1 MHQASLLKSNI
12 DSSEQVCVPVRV
24 RECVVPSNGFTRQ
37 PHSVLQIAGL
47 IFSVIA
53 VGSHFIRVLSL
64 CKFSPR
70 LSTIAVEVLLHHEEL
85 PRIKKKVHACVT
97 AIQRRVFV
105 NVLINPS
112 PDQRVQ
118 RSWVL
123 LLRATV
129 STQSTPK
136 ACKHTRMNCTAAQ
149 RSSQRELYSVTSLM
163 GQNFTT

>member
-1 MHQASLLKSNI
+1 MC
-12 DSSEQVCVPVRV
+12 VCVPVRV
-24 RECVVPSNGFTRQ
+24 RECGAFKWFHKTTSFSLADCRTDFLGYCCWFSLHPSPQ
-37 PHSVLQIAGL
+37 SLQVFATAEHHCCRGTP
-47 IFSVIA
+47 A
-53 VGSHFIRVLSL
+53 
-64 CKFSPR
+64 PR
-70 LSTIAVEVLLHHEEL
+70 RT
-85 PRIKKKVHACVT
+85 PQNKKQKVHACVT